1 MSASFVYVQLRS
13 KPPILLMKFFRQLTC
28 LALFLGSTI
37 LASAQSSKLAPL
49 REAFAVCDVLDAGLR
64 GKILHHLEQ
73 DSTQV
78 PLELDLGVKLLSF
91 SPQGLTLQTSE
102 VGRWELRLLP
112 LLGGNSLSAVIETV
126 SAPQT
131 DARLSFFDKDGRPLQ
146 TRSPLLTL
154 PEAKDFIGSMKLSST
169 WACGRL
175 RELLYPLHYE
185 MSWQVGDEPIL
196 LVRPSVLLSEEDRQ
210 STELMQLLTL
220 LPTLTYRWTGS
231 VFSLTAIK

>member
-13 KPPILLMKFFRQLTC
+13 KLPILLMKFFRQLTY

-49 REAFAVCDVLDAGLR
+49 REAFAVCDVLDAELR

-73 DSTQV
+73 DSTQ
-78 PLELDLGVKLLSF
+78 
-91 SPQGLTLQTSE
+91 QTSE

-146 TRSPLLTL
+146 TTSPLLTL
-154 PEAKDFIGSMKLSST
+154 PEAKDFISSMKLSST

-231 VFSLTAIK
+231 AFSLTAIK

>member
-1 MSASFVYVQLRS
+1 
-13 KPPILLMKFFRQLTC
+13 MKFFRQLTC

-49 REAFAVCDVLDAGLR
+49 REAFAVCDVLDAELR

-73 DSTQV
+73 DSTQA
-78 PLELDLGVKLLSF
+78 PLELDLEVKLLSF
-91 SPQGLTLQTSE
+91 SPQGFTLQTSE

-126 SAPQT
+126 SVPQT
-131 DARLSFFDKDGRPLQ
+131 DARLSFFD
-146 TRSPLLTL
+146 
-154 PEAKDFIGSMKLSST
+154 IGSMKLSST

-231 VFSLTAIK
+231 AFSLTAIK

>member
-1 MSASFVYVQLRS
+1 MSASFAYVQLRS
-13 KPPILLMKFFRQLTC
+13 KLPILLMKFFRQLTC

-49 REAFAVCDVLDAGLR
+49 REAFAVCDVLDAELR
-64 GKILHHLEQ
+64 DKILHHLEQ

>member
-1 MSASFVYVQLRS
+1 MSASFVYVLLRS
-13 KPPILLMKFFRQLTC
+13 KLPILLMKFFRQLTC
-28 LALFLGSTI
+28 LALSLGSTI
-37 LASAQSSKLAPL
+37 LTSAQSSKLAPL
-49 REAFAVCDVLDAGLR
+49 REAFAVCDVLDAELR
-64 GKILHHLEQ
+64 DKILHHLEQ